1 MHNLINL
8 DILLRYIYKTE
19 VDSLFTVVSKLS
31 DLYKK

>member
-8 DILLRYIYKTE
+8 DILLRNIYITE
-19 VDSLFTVVSKLS
+19 VDGLYTVVSKLS

>member
-8 DILLRYIYKTE
+8 DILFRYIYKTE